1 MIRGGFTTRTIIGV
15 IAGCLWWTAAYAQA
29 TDQVTY
35 YHTDAVGSARMVTDA
50 TGQVVQRHDY
60 LPFGEEWGAQPQDRR
75 MFAGDER
82 DQETGFDYF
91 GARYYASQAGRFTT
105 VDPVLGTKGALLD
118 PQQWNRYVYV
128 RNNPFRYVDPDGR
141 CSKPA
146 DQKEGETGV
155 CIEAFIADNWFRG
168 IGRGDNRGFSGTD
181 PKLTARSRVKVTV
194 GADGKVTSEVV
205 ESERSGVLCKGC
217 GLRGDTV
224 ATVSS
229 KQNDDGST
237 SLHVSL
243 WGRNGEAFLAPLA
256 PSGVLQGHF
265 NFNISATGEVSLVP
279 SGSSA
284 TIFPSW
290 GVYGYPTT
298 GGVTTLREQN
308 QRTIDGLQRPPV
320 PFR

>member
-1 MIRGGFTTRTIIGV
+1 MTRIIGRLLL
-15 IAGCLWWTAAYAQA
+15 ALAAVVTPVMASAQ
-29 TDQVTY
+29 TETVTY
-35 YHTDAVGSARMVTDA
+35 YHTDAIGSVRMVTDA
-50 TGQVVQRHDY
+50 NGAVLARYDY
-60 LPFGEEWGAQPQDRR
+60 QPFGLALDQVPPPPVEQRQ
-75 MFAGDER
+75 FAGKER
-82 DQETGFDYF
+82 DSETGFDYF
-91 GARYYASQAGRFTT
+91 GGRYYAGLTGRFTS
-105 VDPVLGTKGALLD
+105 VDPVLDTNGALLD

-205 ESERSGVLCKGC
+205 ESERSGVVCKGC

-284 TIFPSW
+284 TTFPSW

-298 GGVTTLREQN
+298 GGVRTLREQN